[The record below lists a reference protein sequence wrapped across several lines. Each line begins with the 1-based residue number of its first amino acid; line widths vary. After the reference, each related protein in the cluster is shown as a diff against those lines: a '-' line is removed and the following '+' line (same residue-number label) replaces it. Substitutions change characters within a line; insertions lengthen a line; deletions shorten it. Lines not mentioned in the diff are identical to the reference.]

1 MDRKDLMEEMLLR
14 ENVRKA
20 IKVVKQRKAAREQEK
35 LMNEAALRKFIQ
47 KILSEASVPDEIPN
61 RSTGIN
67 VLEELLKKI
76 VPVLETDFKALT
88 SDVEQRSSFR
98 AHILNAIKNILN
110 VADANTKV
118 VSEEIDVTVGQE
130 DDRFI
135 DIEPEKELDPKDE
148 FATGLEDSGLDQT
161 GRNMAYNSFKKIEQN
176 ILDSYD
182 LLDDAK
188 DKKIFYDYLLTNVKL
203 YFDKFEDEL
212 SAELPNVTT
221 PEYEEASR
229 EDEQDASEV
238 EDTEAEVD
246 LEV

>member
-1 MDRKDLMEEMLLR
+1 M
-14 ENVRKA
+14 
-20 IKVVKQRKAAREQEK
+20 
-35 LMNEAALRKFIQ
+35 
-47 KILSEASVPDEIPN
+47 LSEVHLGSY
-61 RSTGIN
+61 
-67 VLEELLKKI
+67 LKCHK
-76 VPVLETDFKALT
+76 KH
-88 SDVEQRSSFR
+88 SQRCR
-98 AHILNAIKNILN
+98 CKY
-110 VADANTKV
+110 KV
-118 VSEEIDVTVGQE
+118 VSEEIDVTRSGRRQ
-130 DDRFI
+130 FI

>member
-35 LMNEAALRKFIQ
+35 LINEAALRKFIQ

-110 VADANTKV
+110 VANANTKV

-135 DIEPEKELDPKDE
+135 DIEPEKESDPKDV

-176 ILDSYD
+176 I
-182 LLDDAK
+182 
-188 DKKIFYDYLLTNVKL
+188 
-203 YFDKFEDEL
+203 
-212 SAELPNVTT
+212 
-221 PEYEEASR
+221 
-229 EDEQDASEV
+229 
-238 EDTEAEVD
+238 
-246 LEV
+246 

>member
-110 VADANTKV
+110 VANANTKV

-188 DKKIFYDYLLTNVKL
+188 DKKISSLFGSIK
-203 YFDKFEDEL
+203 K
-212 SAELPNVTT
+212 
-221 PEYEEASR
+221 
-229 EDEQDASEV
+229 
-238 EDTEAEVD
+238 
-246 LEV
+246 